1 MDKPISLQSV
11 FAAAE
16 TLSTEDRDLLIEL
29 MQKRQVEQRQQ
40 GIYDAPDS
48 PTTLDSDP
56 SVGAKTSPR
65 VQAFKEWV
73 ETQRSSTLP
82 TLSEEA
88 MSRESIYGE
97 RG

>member
-1 MDKPISLQSV
+1 MDKPTSLQSV
-11 FAAAE
+11 FEAAE

-40 GIYDAPDS
+40 GIYNVPDS
-48 PTTLDSDP
+48 PATLDSVT
-56 SVGAKTSPR
+56 SVGTKLNPR
-65 VQAFKEWV
+65 VQAFQAWV
-73 ETQRSSTLP
+73 ESQRALTLP